1 MFHIVAHSDATTALL
16 PAPFKKDLPLLG
28 FPPLEALLLVEGT
41 VQLRASR
48 TSQVPAN
55 LLFPPGLGGEA
66 VLWVVWGHMD
76 LIELGQRVLLTSFNA
91 CIAEENG
98 LLVGGA
104 RPEGGRG
111 ATGKDCPFCGKS
123 FRSAHH
129 LKVHLRVHTG
139 EGGTLRDGGGAEVR
153 KRGAGESS
161 EKHLLIKIRR
171 VGAAVVFFPCPKLVH
186 GVKCGQ
192 GRAVIVT
199 LGIIAPL
206 LSRRAPLQV
215 SALRLRG
222 HPVRLAQV
230 SPAAPPPG
238 AEERSRPRATPGA
251 AAPFPAGF
259 GPVVR
264 SQGGSAAC
272 DLGRGQSEPPAS
284 REWRRAGVPSEAR
297 QPRED
302 PAQRARR

>member
-1 MFHIVAHSDATTALL
+1 MEGPGLKGAGGPPART
-16 PAPFKKDLPLLG
+16 APF
-28 FPPLEALLLVEGT
+28 VENPSA
-41 VQLRASR
+41 QR
-48 TSQVPAN
+48 TTSKCTCACTQV
-55 LLFPPGLGGEA
+55 
-66 VLWVVWGHMD
+66 
-76 LIELGQRVLLTSFNA
+76 
-91 CIAEENG
+91 
-98 LLVGGA
+98 
-104 RPEGGRG
+104 RG
-111 ATGKDCPFCGKS
+111 ATSGM
-123 FRSAHH
+123 
-129 LKVHLRVHTG
+129 
-139 EGGTLRDGGGAEVR
+139 GGGLRSGSGV
-153 KRGAGESS
+153 RGAGESS

-238 AEERSRPRATPGA
+238 AEERSRPRATPRA
-251 AAPFPAGF
+251 TAPFPAGF

-297 QPRED
+297 
-302 PAQRARR
+302 